1 MEKSFPFSNMHTD
14 FQARD
19 AKSVFGWRYTPRIVF
34 KAGRGTKLVDM
45 DGKEYYDLTSG
56 MMCMVLGHSHPEL
69 IETIREM
76 AGTFLHQSSWYTNPW
91 AVEFAELLGLNT
103 PGDLKVVN
111 FAVTG
116 SEANEIAMRMALAAT
131 GKFDIVSMIRGLHGG
146 SLAVEALTSV
156 GGNRRKNLGPLMFPA
171 KSNAILPPYCY
182 RCPVNNTYP
191 ACDVACLKSS
201 EEMLEFV
208 TSQNL
213 AAVMVETIPVPGG
226 MIVPPKEWLPRLAAM
241 AKRWD
246 ALLILDECQL
256 APARTGKMWAM
267 EHYGVTPDIVTF
279 GKGLSAGLAVCG
291 TITTPQIAERVRGNC
306 GLPWAGTYSSD
317 PLPAAVALKQ
327 LQIVL
332 RDKLDERAD
341 RLGQLAEQEL
351 LALKR
356 KYACIGEV
364 RGKGLYRMLDIV
376 KDEKSRTPDPVM
388 AERIRYNCA
397 LEGIISISVKHYFRF
412 APPLI
417 VTEAE
422 IKDIVGRLDAAIARA
437 MTGFPREVD
446 VRESSSLSMGDRPVA
461 AE

>member
-1 MEKSFPFSNMHTD
+1 MVKTFRFSNSHTD

-19 AKSVFGWRYTPRIVF
+19 AKSVFGWRYSPRIIF
-34 KAGRGTKLVDM
+34 TKGKGTKLVDL
-45 DGKEYYDLTSG
+45 DNNEYYDLTSG

-69 IETIREM
+69 TEVIQEM
-76 AGTFLHQSSWYTNPW
+76 AGRFVHESSWYSNPW
-91 AVEFAELLGLNT
+91 TIEFAERLGSIA

-131 GKFDIVSMIRGLHGG
+131 GKYDIVSMIRGLHGG

-171 KSNAILPPYCY
+171 KSNALLPPYCY
-182 RCPVNNTYP
+182 RCPVNRTYP
-191 ACDVACLKSS
+191 ECDVACLTSS

-208 TSQNL
+208 TSQNI

-226 MIVPPKEWLPRLAAM
+226 MIVPPKEWLPRLAKL
-241 AKRWD
+241 AKRWG
-246 ALLILDECQL
+246 AFLILDECQL

-267 EHYGVTPDIVTF
+267 EHYGVTPDIITF
-279 GKGLSAGLAVCG
+279 GKGLSAGMAICG
-291 TITTPQIAERVRGNC
+291 TITTPEIAERTRGNC

-317 PLPAAVALKQ
+317 PMPAAVALKQ
-327 LQIVL
+327 LDIVL
-332 RDKLDERAD
+332 RDNLEKRAE
-341 RLGQLAEQEL
+341 RLGNFAQMQLD
-351 LALKR
+351 ALR
-356 KYACIGEV
+356 ERYDCIGDV

-376 KDEKSRTPDPVM
+376 KDRTTKLPDPVM
-388 AERIRYNCA
+388 AERIRYNAA
-397 LEGIISISVKHYFRF
+397 LEGVIAIAVKHYFRF

-417 VTEAE
+417 ITESE
-422 IKDIVGRLDAAIARA
+422 IQDIVGRLDVAIKRA
-437 MTGFPREVD
+437 QEGFPTEID
-446 VRESSSLSMGDRPVA
+446 VRESSSLAVGDRPIA